1 MNYPLQLSFK
11 FFALAPQVYVK
22 DGSGTEICYVKQ
34 KLFKF
39 REKVDV
45 FTDSTQRTLLAT
57 IQADRV
63 IDFNANYAFRSA
75 EGAPI
80 GSVRRRG
87 LRSMWRAHYEIL
99 DSHGQVAFEIREENP
114 WSKILD
120 SVLGEIPIVGFF
132 TGMFCHPRYAV
143 LHQGTPVMRMTKQRA
158 LLESHFNIE
167 RVGDVP
173 PQAELPIT
181 MSLLMFVLLERS
193 RG

>member
-1 MNYPLQLSFK
+1 MNYPLKLSFK
-11 FFALAPQVYVK
+11 FFALAPQVYVR
-22 DGSGTEICYVKQ
+22 DASGTELCYVKQ

-39 REKVDV
+39 REKVEV
-45 FTDSTQRTLLAT
+45 FTDSTRQSMLAT

-63 IDFNANYAFRSA
+63 IDFNANYAFRTV

-87 LRSMWRAHYEIL
+87 MRSIWRAHYEIL
-99 DSHGQVAFEIREENP
+99 DQSGQVAFEIREENP

-120 SVLGEIPIVGFF
+120 SVLGEIPIIGFF
-132 TGMFCHPRYAV
+132 TGFFCHPRYAV
-143 LHQGTPVMRMTKQRA
+143 LQQGTPVMRMTKQRA
-158 LLESHFNIE
+158 FLESHFNIE
-167 RVGDVP
+167 KLADVP
-173 PQAELPIT
+173 SQAELPIV